1 MHRLTILTAALL
13 AAFVCSSQAEARSC
27 AIQFTIE
34 ITQGVGTIRPG
45 TELAG
50 QADFV
55 TRGHPIRQ
63 EGGATAHLASGE
75 MNIGDQI
82 SGQIWTLIT
91 TMHGHA
97 PELVGIY
104 AEDVEGLSFG
114 GVSFEG
120 PMTLTLFGQPG
131 SRASAAAPATQ
142 SEWDALDLRRAFSL
156 HAHGLD
162 MLAGDVTRLDARCT

>member
-1 MHRLTILTAALL
+1 
-13 AAFVCSSQAEARSC
+13 
-27 AIQFTIE
+27 
-34 ITQGVGTIRPG
+34 
-45 TELAG
+45 
-50 QADFV
+50 
-55 TRGHPIRQ
+55 
-63 EGGATAHLASGE
+63 
-75 MNIGDQI
+75 
-82 SGQIWTLIT
+82 
-91 TMHGHA
+91 MHGHA

-131 SRASAAAPATQ
+131 SRASTAAPSTQ